1 MARKKNEPKAL
12 SPAALTMVAARFKL
26 LGEPARLALLNA
38 LMTSEQNVN
47 ELVENTGLSQ
57 ANVSKHLSQL
67 ADAGYV
73 TRRKDGL
80 YTVYSIADDSVFQ
93 LCDLMC
99 SSIAKKLG
107 QDLKAIA

>member
-1 MARKKNEPKAL
+1 MSRKKNEPKAL

-26 LGEPARLALLNA
+26 LGEPARLALLNS

-73 TRRKDGL
+73 NRRKEGL
-80 YTVYSIADDSVFQ
+80 FTVYSIADDSVFQ

>member
-1 MARKKNEPKAL
+1 MARKKENKPL
-12 SPAALTMVAARFKL
+12 SPAALGLVAARFKL
-26 LGEPARLALLNA
+26 LGEPARLALLNS
-38 LMTSEQNVN
+38 LMSREQNVN
-47 ELVENTGLSQ
+47 ELVESTSLSQ

-73 TRRKDGL
+73 NRRKDGL
-80 YTVYSIADDSVFQ
+80 FTVYSISDDSVFQ

-107 QDLKAIA
+107 QDLQAIA

>member
-1 MARKKNEPKAL
+1 MSRKKEEPKAMT
-12 SPAALTMVAARFKL
+12 PAALALVAARFKL

-47 ELVENTGLSQ
+47 ELVESTGLSQ

-67 ADAGYV
+67 AEAGYV
-73 TRRKDGL
+73 SRRKDGL
-80 YTVYSIADDSVFQ
+80 YTIYSIADESVFK

-99 SSIAKKLG
+99 SSIAAKLG
-107 QDLKAIA
+107 QDLKALA

>member
-1 MARKKNEPKAL
+1 MTRKKDHKPMGA
-12 SPAALTMVAARFKL
+12 AALGLVAARFKL

-38 LMTSEQNVN
+38 LMLKELNVN
-47 ELVENTGLSQ
+47 ELVETTGLSQ
-57 ANVSKHLSQL
+57 ANVSKHLGQL
-67 ADAGYV
+67 VDAGYV
-73 TRRKDGL
+73 QRRKEGL

-99 SSIAKKLG
+99 GAIAKKLG

>member
-1 MARKKNEPKAL
+1 MARKKDHKPL
-12 SPAALTMVAARFKL
+12 SPAALGLVAARFKL
-26 LGEPARLALLNA
+26 LGEPARLSLLNA
-38 LMTSEQNVN
+38 LMEEAKNVN
-47 ELVENTGLSQ
+47 ELVESTGLSQ
-57 ANVSKHLSQL
+57 ANVSKHLAHL

-73 TRRKDGL
+73 HRRKDGL

>member
-1 MARKKNEPKAL
+1 MARKKEFKPL
-12 SPAALTMVAARFKL
+12 SPAALGLVAARFRL

-38 LMTSEQNVN
+38 LMTSARNVN
-47 ELVENTGLSQ
+47 ELVEATGLSQ
-57 ANVSKHLSQL
+57 ANVSKHLGQL

-73 TRRKDGL
+73 QRRKDGL
-80 YTVYSIADDSVFQ
+80 FAVYSIADDSVFQ

-99 SSIAKKLG
+99 GAIARKLG

>member
-1 MARKKNEPKAL
+1 MARKKKETKAL
-12 SPAALTMVAARFKL
+12 SPAALTLVAARFKL
-26 LGEPARLALLNA
+26 LGEPARLSLLNV
-38 LMTSEQNVN
+38 LMEGAKNVN
-47 ELVENTGLSQ
+47 ELVESTGLSQ
-57 ANVSKHLSQL
+57 ANVSKHLSHL

-73 TRRKDGL
+73 NRRKDGL
-80 YTVYSIADDSVFQ
+80 FTVYSIADDSVFQ

>member
-1 MARKKNEPKAL
+1 MGA
-12 SPAALTMVAARFKL
+12 AALGLVAARFKL

-38 LMTSEQNVN
+38 LMLKELNVN
-47 ELVENTGLSQ
+47 ELVETTGLSQ
-57 ANVSKHLSQL
+57 ANVSKHLGQL

-73 TRRKDGL
+73 QRRKEGL

-99 SSIAKKLG
+99 GAIAKKLG